1 MADVNRGNRPLSPF
15 LTSYQQ
21 PFNAVLSILHR
32 ATGARLTVG
41 GILMVWWFLGVAGG
55 SEYFQFV
62 DDLVTSWI
70 GGLIMLGCLGMLW
83 YHFFNGVRHL
93 IWDTGNG
100 YEKPVVRMTGLAM
113 LAAAGAMTLIT
124 WIVAYL

>member
-32 ATGARLTVG
+32 ATGAGLTVG
-41 GILMVWWFLGVAGG
+41 ALLVVLWFLGAASGAE
-55 SEYFQFV
+55 SFTFF

-70 GGLIMLGCLGMLW
+70 GGLVLLGCLVMMW
-83 YHFFNGVRHL
+83 YHFFNGIRHL
-93 IWDTGNG
+93 IWDVGYG
-100 YEKPVVRMTGLAM
+100 YEKPAVKKTGVIM
-113 LAAAGAMTLIT
+113 LGATAGMSLITLI
-124 WIVAYL
+124 VAFI

>member
-1 MADVNRGNRPLSPF
+1 
-15 LTSYQQ
+15 
-21 PFNAVLSILHR
+21 
-32 ATGARLTVG
+32 
-41 GILMVWWFLGVAGG
+41 MVWWFLGVAGG